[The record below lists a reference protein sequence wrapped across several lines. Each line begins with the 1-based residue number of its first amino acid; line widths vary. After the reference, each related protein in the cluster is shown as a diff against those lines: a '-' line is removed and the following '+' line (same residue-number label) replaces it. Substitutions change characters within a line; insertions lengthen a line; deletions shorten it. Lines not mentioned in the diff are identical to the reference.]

1 MSDRPLPPFDEPL
14 AVSAPLAEDA
24 AATHCGAGAPSER
37 NCRWYHGTLQ
47 YFRLLDLVAA
57 PATHG
62 AFFAQA
68 IQNLDN
74 PSDYRRVLVS
84 GAADY
89 SMAAQMIWGFRDAGV
104 EARLTVTDQCRTPL
118 LLNEW
123 YAGQV
128 GAQVTT
134 AVSDILD
141 FVVAETFDLIG
152 THCFLGYFDLENR
165 HRLIEVWQRLLRPGG
180 VVFTV
185 NPVRPTA
192 GTAEVGFSAAQ
203 AKQFLDR
210 LACHAAQNPDRVEVE
225 ADRLRQWGIAYTE
238 YFRSYPVHS
247 REEILELFE
256 SHGFKILSLNAG
268 NPAIDRAMAASGP
281 SEREGVDYA
290 TIIAQRI

>member
-1 MSDRPLPPFDEPL
+1 MTHGPSPPFVEPL
-14 AVSAPLAEDA
+14 AISAPLAADA
-24 AATHCGAGAPSER
+24 AATHCGTGVPSRR

-68 IQNLDN
+68 IQSLDN

-104 EARLTVTDQCRTPL
+104 EARLTVTDQCPTPL
-118 LLNEW
+118 LLTEW

-141 FVVAETFDLIG
+141 FAAAETFDLIG

-180 VVFTV
+180 LVFTV
-185 NPVRPTA
+185 NPVRPAA
-192 GTAEVGFSAAQ
+192 GTA
-203 AKQFLDR
+203 
-210 LACHAAQNPDRVEVE
+210 
-225 ADRLRQWGIAYTE
+225 
-238 YFRSYPVHS
+238 
-247 REEILELFE
+247 
-256 SHGFKILSLNAG
+256 
-268 NPAIDRAMAASGP
+268 
-281 SEREGVDYA
+281 
-290 TIIAQRI
+290 